1 MLRNEIKITL
11 IVILISHCAALAQCD
26 FQIKYKA
33 SINEIVI
40 EDSIRQTDQ
49 EKHFVFAQKMRVKIN
64 AMYKDK
70 SFTLDVKN
78 DASIF
83 KPPTFMEVD
92 NSTVLK
98 LADLFLSFPKKVY
111 INKTQNL
118 CIEETDLGFEKVYYE
133 NKQDIKW
140 QILKEEKQIL
150 GYTAQKAIAQ
160 VDVKF
165 KEDETQE
172 FEVWFTKEI
181 PCGFGPSNIHGLPG
195 LILEI
200 NSKNYNLKA
209 HQVITPAKETPKPLS
224 EDLVDKNYFIKMNDK
239 VKEMKY

>member
-1 MLRNEIKITL
+1 MKYNVFLCVL
-11 IVILISHCAALAQCD
+11 IFVMSHFVMSAQCD
-26 FQIKYKA
+26 FQVKYKA

-92 NSTVLK
+92 NSSVLK

-111 INKTQNL
+111 VNKTQNL
-118 CIEETDLGFEKVYYE
+118 SIEETDLGFEKVYYK

-140 QILKEEKQIL
+140 QISKEEKQIL

-165 KEDETQE
+165 KENETQE

-200 NSKNYNLKA
+200 NSKVYNLKA